1 MPFVQTANLRVHYQV
16 AGSDAAES
24 GDATLLLLHGNFAS
38 WRWWQPVLTRLPAH
52 YRAYAPDMRGCGDSE
67 RPGFGHNIEMLV
79 NDVHAFVSSLDLGPV
94 HLVGHSLGGAVAL
107 QFALDHPEL
116 VRSLVLVAPPPA
128 EGQSVVC
135 RGNSLAHWT
144 WRLFD
149 IDRETLGLTFRLL
162 RHLGANRALLRSALT
177 RLAPTLPHDQA
188 FVTLVSDAAR
198 MAPEAVVGHI
208 QTLDS
213 WNVEAELPKLRLPVL
228 VLAGGRDVLV
238 FPDAL
243 ERLSSALR
251 RGRMVVWPDVG
262 HAIQLEQPD
271 RFVTLIREFIDYHSV
286 AWWRRWIRRLRQMG
300 GLRPRCERT
309 EQPDQA
315 L

>member
-1 MPFVQTANLRVHYQV
+1 MPYVQIPNLKIDYQI
-16 AGSDAAES
+16 AGS
-24 GDATLLLLHGNFAS
+24 GDTHLVLLHGNFAS
-38 WRWWQPVLTRLPAH
+38 WRWWQPVLTGLPAH
-52 YRAYAPDMRGCGDSE
+52 YRAYVPDMRGCGDSE
-67 RPGFGHNIEMLV
+67 RPGFGHDIEMLV
-79 NDVHAFVSSLDLGPV
+79 NDLHAFAASLKLGPM

-128 EGQSVVC
+128 EGQSVVH
-135 RGNSLAHWT
+135 RGNSLARWG

-149 IDRETLGLTFRLL
+149 IDREMSAISLGATFRLL
-162 RHLGANRALLRSALT
+162 RHLGANRALLRRALT

-213 WNVEAELPKLRLPVL
+213 WNVEAELGRLRLPVL

-243 ERLSSALR
+243 ERLSAALR
-251 RGRMVVWPDVG
+251 RGRMVAWPDVG

-271 RFVTLIREFIDYHSV
+271 RFVALLDQFIGHVSMP
-286 AWWRRWIRRLRQMG
+286 WWRRWIRPLRRIAD
-300 GLRPRCERT
+300 LPP
-309 EQPDQA
+309 QPDGTRQPDRGI
-315 L
+315 